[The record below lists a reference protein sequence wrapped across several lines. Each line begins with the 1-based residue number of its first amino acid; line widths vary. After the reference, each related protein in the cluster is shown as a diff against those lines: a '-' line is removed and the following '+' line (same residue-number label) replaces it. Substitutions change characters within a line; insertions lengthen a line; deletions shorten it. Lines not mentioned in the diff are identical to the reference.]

1 MKKVYIDENKIQ
13 TIKENEEPLPFQT
26 FFEEIV
32 KFIKDLLNDPIY
44 AKPSEML
51 ITHGITNKL
60 ARNELTDASVIVK
73 SENIDEPFDET
84 KGKKVSRYYLSYKVP
99 KENFKDK
106 LRKCYKKMAND
117 GLFEE

>member
-1 MKKVYIDENKIQ
+1 MKKVYIDESKIQ
-13 TIKENEEPLPFQT
+13 AIKENEESLPFQT

-44 AKPSEML
+44 AKPSDIL
-51 ITHGITNKL
+51 TRHGITNKI
-60 ARNELTDASVIVK
+60 ARKELTDSSVIIK

-84 KGKKVSRYYLSYKVP
+84 SGKKVSRYYISYKVP

-106 LRKCYKKMAND
+106 IRKCYKKFSEE